1 MGSLVCEA
9 KGNMLIDNDMSEQ
22 IKIQLPDGSVREV
35 AQGTTPFDVAM
46 SISPRLAAAVVV
58 ARIRPLTTPVVAGE
72 TAVEEAD
79 EAQTEAGMYGSAS
92 ELGERLVDL
101 AAPLNEDVALELLKE
116 SDEAA
121 LKVVRHSA
129 AHVMATAIL
138 ELFPETKLG
147 HGPATDNGFFYDV
160 YRETP
165 FTEDDLA
172 AIEKRMAE
180 VVARDETFV
189 REQESRE
196 MGLKDYAEHGD
207 FMKVHFIER
216 FTKPGDEIS
225 LYRNGKFVDFCRGP
239 HVPST
244 GRVKAFK
251 VTSVAGA
258 YWLGD
263 EKNQQLQRIYGTAFF
278 NAKDMD
284 AHFKRL
290 EEIKAR
296 DHRVLGKQLDLF
308 SIQEVAG
315 AGLIF
320 WHPKGGLIRKTME
333 DWMRD
338 ECIRRG
344 YEMVFT
350 PHIMRR
356 ELWKVSG
363 HEGFYSQNMYPPM
376 ELDDAEYRLKPMN
389 CPGHILI
396 YKNSPKSYR
405 DLPQRYAELGNV
417 YRYERSGTMH
427 GLLRVRG
434 FTQDDAHIFCTPEQ
448 IESEIAACV
457 EFADEVLKAFGFAEF
472 KVELSTWDPK
482 DQKSYVGSPEHW
494 ETAVGSLKKVLDA
507 KAIPYREIPGE
518 AAFYGPKIDI
528 KLVDVLGRLWQ
539 LSTVQFDFNL
549 PQRFELEYTGEDG
562 EKHRPV
568 MVHRALFGSVER
580 FFGVLIEHYAGAF
593 PLWLAPVQ
601 VGLVPIS
608 EKHVEYARAVK
619 AKLEVAGL
627 RVELDARNEKMNAKI
642 REFTLQKVPFVLVM
656 GDKEAEQR
664 EVNVRVRGGGVQ
676 GTFPLS
682 EFIANATTLITRKEL
697 NLSDTPKWHDAVLK
711 AVQSFPTDQ
720 FDLNDLYDLRDEFA
734 SIFPNNRHVNEKLR
748 QQLQTLRD
756 EGIIQFLDNEG
767 NYKRIK

>member
-1 MGSLVCEA
+1 
-9 KGNMLIDNDMSEQ
+9 MSTLQ
-22 IKIQLPDGSVREV
+22 ADKTIQIQLPDGSRREV
-35 AQGTTPFDVAM
+35 PSGTTPLEIAN

-58 ARIRPLTTPVVAGE
+58 AKIKPLAANSAPA
-72 TAVEEAD
+72 TAEEDQTGAALSEEA
-79 EAQTEAGMYGSAS
+79 MYAA
-92 ELGERLVDL
+92 ENAAAEKLIDL
-101 AAPLNEDVALELLKE
+101 TAPLNEDVALWLLKE
-116 SDEAA
+116 TEPEA
-121 LKVVRHSA
+121 LNVVRHSA
-129 AHVMATAIL
+129 AHVMASAIL

-147 HGPATDNGFFYDV
+147 HGPATENGFFYDV
-160 YRETP
+160 YREVP
-165 FTEDDLA
+165 FTPDDLA
-172 AIEKRMAE
+172 RIEERMAE
-180 VVARDETFV
+180 VVKRDEPFIREYEARDEYLAWSK
-189 REQESRE
+189 Q
-196 MGLKDYAEHGD
+196 HND
-207 FMKVHFIER
+207 FMKIHFVEK
-216 FTKPGDEIS
+216 FTKDGDEIS
-225 LYRNGKFVDFCRGP
+225 LYKNGNFLDFCRGP

-251 VTSVAGA
+251 VISIAGA

-263 EKNQQLQRIYGTAFF
+263 EKNPQLQRIYGTAFF
-278 NAKDMD
+278 NQKDLD
-284 AHFKRL
+284 AHFKHL

-296 DHRVLGKQLDLF
+296 DHRTLGKQLDLF

-338 ECIRRG
+338 ECVRRG
-344 YEMVFT
+344 YELVYT

-356 ELWKVSG
+356 ELWKISG

-396 YKNSPKSYR
+396 YRNSPKSYR
-405 DLPQRYAELGNV
+405 DLPVRYAELGNV

-448 IESEIAACV
+448 IE
-457 EFADEVLKAFGFAEF
+457 DEVVACIDFAQSVLHTFGFQEF

-482 DQKSYVGSPEHW
+482 DQKSYTGSAEHW
-494 ETAVGSLKKVLDA
+494 NTAINSLHSALNRKN
-507 KAIPYREIPGE
+507 IPFRTIPGE
-518 AAFYGPKIDI
+518 AAFYGPKIDV

-549 PQRFELEYTGEDG
+549 PARFELEYVGEDG
-562 EKHRPV
+562 EKHQPV

-593 PLWLAPVQ
+593 PMWLAPVQ
-601 VGLVPIS
+601 VGIVPIS
-608 EKHVEYARAVK
+608 EKHLEYAEAVK
-619 AKLEVAGL
+619 KKLEAAGI

-656 GDKEAEQR
+656 GDKEAATEA
-664 EVNVRVRGGGVQ
+664 VSVRTRGKGDEGSIAL
-676 GTFPLS
+676 TD
-682 EFIANATTLITRKEL
+682 FIARAQKLIHTNAVEL
-697 NLSDTPKWHDAVLK
+697 
-711 AVQSFPTDQ
+711 
-720 FDLNDLYDLRDEFA
+720 
-734 SIFPNNRHVNEKLR
+734 
-748 QQLQTLRD
+748 
-756 EGIIQFLDNEG
+756 
-767 NYKRIK
+767 

>member
-1 MGSLVCEA
+1 
-9 KGNMLIDNDMSEQ
+9 MSSIAQPSSSPSQ
-22 IKIQLPDGSVREV
+22 IEIQLPDGSIRTVPS
-35 AQGTTPFDVAM
+35 GTTPLDIANQ
-46 SISPRLAAAVVV
+46 ISPRLAAAVVV
-58 ARIRPLTTPVVAGE
+58 ARIHPLASAPAPVDPDAP
-72 TAVEEAD
+72 
-79 EAQTEAGMYGSAS
+79 SAS
-92 ELGERLVDL
+92 EEAMYAGNGTDTDGSRLVDL
-101 AAPLNEDVALELLKE
+101 TTPLTESSALWLLKE
-116 SDEAA
+116 QDEAA

-147 HGPATDNGFFYDV
+147 HGPATDQGFFYDV
-160 YRETP
+160 YRPTP
-165 FTEDDLA
+165 FTEHDLA
-172 AIEKRMAE
+172 AIEARMAE
-180 VVARDETFV
+180 VVARNEPFV

-196 MGLKDYAEHGD
+196 QGLDDYAAHGE

-216 FTKPGDEIS
+216 FTHPGDQIS
-225 LYRNGKFVDFCRGP
+225 LYRNGAFTDFCRGP

-263 EKNQQLQRIYGTAFF
+263 EHNQQLQRIYGTAFF
-278 NAKDMD
+278 NPKDLE

-320 WHPKGGLIRKTME
+320 WHPKGGIVRRAME
-333 DWMRD
+333 DWMRE
-338 ECIRRG
+338 ECIKRG
-344 YEMVFT
+344 YDLVFT

-356 ELWKVSG
+356 EMWKISG
-363 HEGFYSQNMYPPM
+363 HEENYGENMYPPV

-405 DLPQRYAELGNV
+405 DLPVRYAELGNV

-434 FTQDDAHIFCTPEQ
+434 FTQDDAHIFCTPSQ
-448 IESEIAACV
+448 IESEIEACID
-457 EFADEVLKAFGFAEF
+457 FAESVLKTFGFLEF
-472 KVELSTWDPK
+472 KIELSTWDPADSKFIGSK
-482 DQKSYVGSPEHW
+482 DRWDS
-494 ETAVGSLKKVLDA
+494 AVGSLTRVLEA
-507 KAIPYREIPGE
+507 KGIPYKTIPGE

-528 KLVDVLGRLWQ
+528 KLVDVLGRMWQ
-539 LSTVQFDFNL
+539 LSTVQFDWNL
-549 PQRFELEYTGEDG
+549 PARFDLEYTGEDG
-562 EKHRPV
+562 EKHQPV

-593 PLWLAPVQ
+593 PMWLAPVQ

-608 EKHVEYARAVK
+608 EKHLDYAQQVK
-619 AKLEVAGL
+619 QKLEAAGL

-642 REFTLQKVPFVLVM
+642 REFTLQKVPFVLIM
-656 GDKEAEQR
+656 GDKESATES
-664 EVNVRVRGGGVQ
+664 VSVRTRGKGDEGL
-676 GTFPLS
+676 TPLAG
-682 EFIANATTLITRKEL
+682 FITRATTLVRT
-697 NLSDTPKWHDAVLK
+697 NA
-711 AVQSFPTDQ
+711 PT
-720 FDLNDLYDLRDEFA
+720 L
-734 SIFPNNRHVNEKLR
+734 
-748 QQLQTLRD
+748 
-756 EGIIQFLDNEG
+756 FLD
-767 NYKRIK
+767 

>member
-1 MGSLVCEA
+1 MSV
-9 KGNMLIDNDMSEQ
+9 SEQ
-22 IKIQLPDGSVREV
+22 TIKIQLPDGSVREV
-35 AQGTTPFDVAM
+35 PRGTTAFDVAT

-58 ARIRPLTTPVVAGE
+58 ARIRPLTPTSVSTVAD
-72 TAVEEAD
+72 D
-79 EAQTEAGMYGSAS
+79 EASEAEMYGAAT
-92 ELGERLVDL
+92 GAERLVDL
-101 AAPLNEDVALELLKE
+101 AAPLTEDVALELLKE
-116 SDEAA
+116 TDEAS

-147 HGPATDNGFFYDV
+147 HGPATDSGFFYDV

-165 FTEDDLA
+165 FSDEDLA

-180 VVARDETFV
+180 VVARDEKFI
-189 REQESRE
+189 REEESRE
-196 MGLKDYAEHGD
+196 MGLKDYEQQGE
-207 FMKVHFIER
+207 FMKVHFIEK
-216 FTKPGDEIS
+216 FTQPGDEIS
-225 LYRNGKFVDFCRGP
+225 LYRNGTFVDFCRGP

-278 NAKDMD
+278 NNKDLD

-315 AGLIF
+315 SGLIF

-333 DWMRD
+333 DWMRE

-344 YEMVFT
+344 YDMVYT

-356 ELWKVSG
+356 DLWKISG
-363 HEGFYSQNMYPPM
+363 HEGFYGQNMYPPM

-396 YKNSPKSYR
+396 YKNSPRSYR
-405 DLPQRYAELGNV
+405 DLPVRYAELGNV

-434 FTQDDAHIFCTPEQ
+434 FTQDDAHIFCTPSQ
-448 IESEIAACV
+448 IE
-457 EFADEVLKAFGFAEF
+457 DEVVACIDFAQSVLHTFGFEEF
-472 KVELSTWDPK
+472 KVELSTWDPN
-482 DQKSYVGSPEHW
+482 DRKSYTGSEENW
-494 ETAVGSLKKVLDA
+494 NLAITSLKSALGRKG
-507 KAIPYREIPGE
+507 IPFKEIPGE

-528 KLVDVLGRLWQ
+528 KLVDVLGRMWQ

-549 PQRFELEYTGEDG
+549 PARFELEYKGEDG
-562 EKHRPV
+562 ELHRPV

-601 VGLVPIS
+601 IGLVPIS
-608 EKHVEYARAVK
+608 EKHLDYAAAVK
-619 AKLEVAGL
+619 TKLEAAGL

-642 REFTLQKVPFVLVM
+642 REFTLQKVPFVLIM
-656 GDKEAEQR
+656 GDKEAATES
-664 EVNVRVRGGGVQ
+664 VSVRTRGKG
-676 GTFPLS
+676 
-682 EFIANATTLITRKEL
+682 
-697 NLSDTPKWHDAVLK
+697 
-711 AVQSFPTDQ
+711 
-720 FDLNDLYDLRDEFA
+720 
-734 SIFPNNRHVNEKLR
+734 
-748 QQLQTLRD
+748 D
-756 EGIIQFLDNEG
+756 EGSVSLADFIERA
-767 NYKRIK
+767 KRLQESKTVAL

>member
-1 MGSLVCEA
+1 M
-9 KGNMLIDNDMSEQ
+9 
-22 IKIQLPDGSVREV
+22 REV
-35 AQGTTPFDVAM
+35 ARGTTPLDIAN

-58 ARIRPLTTPVVAGE
+58 ARVRPLQAVTTTTGASAGSD
-72 TAVEEAD
+72 EEMNS
-79 EAQTEAGMYGSAS
+79 EAAMYGSAAAS
-92 ELGERLVDL
+92 EDGARIVDL
-101 AAPLNEDVALELLKE
+101 TAPLNEDVELWLLKE

-121 LKVVRHSA
+121 LKVLRHSA

-147 HGPATDNGFFYDV
+147 HGPATDDGFFYDV

-165 FTEDDLA
+165 FTEADLA
-172 AIEKRMAE
+172 AIEARMAE
-180 VVARDETFV
+180 VVARDEKFERV
-189 REQESRE
+189 EEPREE
-196 MGLKDYAEHGD
+196 GLKDYAARGD

-216 FTKPGDEIS
+216 FTRPGEAIS
-225 LYRNGKFVDFCRGP
+225 LYRNGNFTDFCRGP
-239 HVPST
+239 HIPST

-251 VTSVAGA
+251 IRSIAGA

-263 EKNQQLQRIYGTAFF
+263 EKNPQLQRIYGTAFF
-278 NAKDMD
+278 NAKELE

-320 WHPKGGLIRKTME
+320 WHPKGGLIRKVME
-333 DWMRD
+333 DWMRE

-344 YEMVFT
+344 YDIVFT

-356 ELWKVSG
+356 ELWKISG
-363 HEGFYSQNMYPPM
+363 HEGYYASNMYPPM

-396 YKNSPKSYR
+396 YKSSPRSYR
-405 DLPQRYAELGNV
+405 DLPIRYAELGNV

-434 FTQDDAHIFCTPEQ
+434 FTQDDAHIFCTPGQ
-448 IESEIAACV
+448 IKDEVSACI
-457 EFADEVLKAFGFAEF
+457 EFAESVLHTFGFSDF
-472 KVELSTWDPK
+472 KVELSTWDPN
-482 DQKSYVGSPEHW
+482 DRKSFVGSDENW
-494 ETAVGSLKKVLDA
+494 NTAVESLKSVLGA
-507 KAIPYREIPGE
+507 KGIAYRTIPGE

-549 PQRFELEYTGEDG
+549 PARFELEYKGEDG
-562 EKHRPV
+562 DLHQPV

-608 EKHVEYARAVK
+608 SDKHLAYAEQVK
-619 AKLEVAGL
+619 TKLEAAGL

-642 REFTLQKVPFVLVM
+642 RDFGLQKVPFILVL
-656 GDKEAEQR
+656 GDKEAASAS
-664 EVNVRVRGGGVQ
+664 VSVRTRGKG
-676 GTFPLS
+676 
-682 EFIANATTLITRKEL
+682 
-697 NLSDTPKWHDAVLK
+697 
-711 AVQSFPTDQ
+711 
-720 FDLNDLYDLRDEFA
+720 
-734 SIFPNNRHVNEKLR
+734 
-748 QQLQTLRD
+748 D
-756 EGIIQFLDNEG
+756 EGSTGLEEFVARAKKLVDEHAMEL
-767 NYKRIK
+767 

>member
-1 MGSLVCEA
+1 M
-9 KGNMLIDNDMSEQ
+9 
-22 IKIQLPDGSVREV
+22 IKVQLPDGSVREV
-35 AQGTTPFDVAM
+35 TRGTTPYDIAM
-46 SISPRLAAAVVV
+46 NISPRLAAAVVV
-58 ARIRPLTTPVVAGE
+58 ARIRPLNTTVTSAE
-72 TAVEEAD
+72 TATDEAN
-79 EAQTEAGMYGSAS
+79 EAQTEAGMYSSAA
-92 ELGERLVDL
+92 ETAERLVDL
-101 AAPLNEDVALELLKE
+101 SAPLSEDVALELLKE

-147 HGPATDNGFFYDV
+147 HGPATEQGFFYDV
-160 YRETP
+160 YREAP
-165 FTEDDLA
+165 FSEADLA
-172 AIEKRMAE
+172 AIEARMAE
-180 VVARDETFV
+180 VVARDEKFV
-189 REQESRE
+189 RVEESRDK
-196 MGLKDYAEHGD
+196 GLTDYAAQGE
-207 FMKVHFIER
+207 FMKVYFIEK
-216 FTKPGDEIS
+216 FTKLGDEIS
-225 LYRNGKFVDFCRGP
+225 LYKNGDFTDFCRGP

-251 VTSVAGA
+251 VTSIAGA

-263 EKNQQLQRIYGTAFF
+263 EKNQQLQRVYGTAFF
-278 NAKDMD
+278 NTKDME

-333 DWMRD
+333 DWMRE

-344 YEMVFT
+344 YDMVFT

-507 KAIPYREIPGE
+507 KGIPYRVIPGE

-593 PLWLAPVQ
+593 PMWLAPVQ

-608 EKHVEYARAVK
+608 EKHLDYAKSVK
-619 AKLEVAGL
+619 AKLEAAGL

-656 GDKEAEQR
+656 GDKESAAEA
-664 EVNVRVRGGGVQ
+664 VSVRTRGKGDEGSV
-676 GTFPLS
+676 GLA
-682 EFIANATTLITRKEL
+682 EFIGRAKTLVDSRAMAL
-697 NLSDTPKWHDAVLK
+697 
-711 AVQSFPTDQ
+711 
-720 FDLNDLYDLRDEFA
+720 
-734 SIFPNNRHVNEKLR
+734 
-748 QQLQTLRD
+748 
-756 EGIIQFLDNEG
+756 
-767 NYKRIK
+767 